1 MIYGR
6 ILFRNIMDMGR
17 EIIQHTIMLIKSKS
31 PKGGFGIYTT
41 EPILKGGVIF
51 KFRGP
56 IKQLKDISDTEL
68 DYNLQI
74 GRDTYVGP
82 SEDIDDYFNH
92 SCNPNSFVSIGGE
105 PFLLPLRDIA
115 IGEEIVFDY
124 AITCTEIG
132 WQIECDCGSSMCR
145 KIIGSFMR
153 IPRRRRMYYLKLGIV
168 PEYVLKETLH
178 EV

>member
-1 MIYGR
+1 
-6 ILFRNIMDMGR
+6 
-17 EIIQHTIMLIKSKS
+17 MLIKSKS

-41 EPILKGGVIF
+41 RPILKSNVIF

-74 GRDTYVGP
+74 GPDTYVGP
-82 SEDIDDYFNH
+82 SGDIDDYFNH
-92 SCNPNSFVSIGGE
+92 SCDPNSFVSIGNQLGSGVGDE
-105 PFLLPLRDIA
+105 PFLLPLRDISV
-115 IGEEIVFDY
+115 GEEIVFDY
-124 AITCTEIG
+124 AVTCTEVG
-132 WQIECDCGSSMCR
+132 WQIECGCGSPMCR